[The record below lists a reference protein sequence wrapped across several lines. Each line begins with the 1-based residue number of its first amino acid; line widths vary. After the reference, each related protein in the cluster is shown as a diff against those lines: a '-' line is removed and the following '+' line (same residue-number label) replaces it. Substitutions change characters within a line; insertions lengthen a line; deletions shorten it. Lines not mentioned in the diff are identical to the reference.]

1 MTTHD
6 AANETTPSSRG
17 AAQEQAT
24 SLLIGAVQRLSLA
37 RTVGEVQEI
46 VRTTARALCGADGAT
61 FVLRDGTRCYYA
73 DEDAIS
79 PLWKG
84 QRFPMDVCVSG
95 WTMRHRSA
103 VVIEDIVDDER
114 VPQEAYRPTFVRSL
128 AMVPIRQA
136 DPIGAIGNYW
146 SDHHRADPHEV
157 QLLQALAD
165 ATAVA
170 MENVGL
176 WAEMEQR
183 VAERTAD
190 LSAAVALSDQLL
202 GTLAH
207 ELRNAV
213 GGTRGLLDAILQ
225 DPAEDLS
232 DTLRDDLRLAHDGAR
247 DAMQIVEDQ
256 LAQAKARAGELRPA
270 HVPIDIGALLSDLDR
285 TYRALRR
292 NDAVR
297 LVLDTPDEPLTLIS
311 DRHLVTQILRNLIS
325 NALKFTDKGEVRFGA
340 HRGPGDGEITFVVAD
355 TGVGIAADDQARIF
369 EAFQQVDGDQD
380 GRPTGTGL
388 GLPFVQRVTTLL
400 GGRLELTSTIGEGST
415 FCVTLPA
422 APTPG

>member
-1 MTTHD
+1 MTKPD
-6 AANETTPSSRG
+6 AANDTIRSTPGTSP
-17 AAQEQAT
+17 EDAT
-24 SLLIGAVQRLSLA
+24 ALLIGAVQRLSLA

-95 WTMRHRSA
+95 WTMRNRSA
-103 VVIEDIVDDER
+103 VVIEDIFDDER

-128 AMVPIRQA
+128 AMVPIRQT

-170 MENVGL
+170 LENVAL

-190 LSAAVALSDQLL
+190 LSAAVALSDQVL
-202 GTLAH
+202 GSLAH

-213 GGTRGLLDAILQ
+213 GGTRGLLDAILH

-232 DTLRDDLRLAHDGAR
+232 ATLRDDLRLAHDGAR
-247 DAMQIVEDQ
+247 DAMQIVERQ
-256 LAQAKARAGELRPA
+256 LAQAKARASDLRPA
-270 HVPIDIGALLSDLDR
+270 VAPIDVRALLADLDR

-297 LVLDTPDEPLTLIS
+297 LVLDAPGEPLTLTS

-325 NALKFTDKGEVRFGA
+325 NALKFTDRGAVRFGA
-340 HRGPGDGEITFVVAD
+340 HRGPGEDEITFIVAD
-355 TGVGIAADDQARIF
+355 TGVGIAPENQARIF
-369 EAFQQVDGDQD
+369 EAFQQVDGEQA

-400 GGRLELTSTIGEGST
+400 GGRIELQSAVGDGST
-415 FCVTLPA
+415 FCVVLPA
-422 APTPG
+422 APTRA

>member
-1 MTTHD
+1 MTTPEP
-6 AANETTPSSRG
+6 ANDTTRSTPGSTP
-17 AAQEQAT
+17 QEAT
-24 SLLIGAVQRLSLA
+24 ALLIGAVQRLSMA

-95 WTMRHRSA
+95 WTMRNRSA
-103 VVIEDIVDDER
+103 VVIEDIFDDPR

-128 AMVPIRQA
+128 AMVPIRQT

-146 SDHHRADPHEV
+146 SDHHHAQPHEV

-190 LSAAVALSDQLL
+190 LSAAVALSDQVLS
-202 GTLAH
+202 TLAH

-232 DTLRDDLRLAHDGAR
+232 DVLREDLRLAHDGAR
-247 DAMQIVEDQ
+247 DAMQIVEHQ
-256 LAQAKARAGELRPA
+256 LAQAKARASDLRPA
-270 HVPIDIGALLSDLDR
+270 EAPIDVRALLADLDR

-297 LVLDTPDEPLTLIS
+297 LVLDAPSEPLTLIS
-311 DRHLVTQILRNLIS
+311 DRHLITQILRNLIS
-325 NALKFTDKGEVRFGA
+325 NALKFTDNGEVRFGA
-340 HRGPGDGEITFVVAD
+340 RRGPGDGEITFVVAD
-355 TGVGIAADDQARIF
+355 TGVGIAPADQARIF
-369 EAFQQVDGDQD
+369 EAFQQVDDDQA

-400 GGRLELTSTIGEGST
+400 GGRLSLQSAVGDGST

-422 APTPG
+422 APTRG

>member
-1 MTTHD
+1 VTHD
-6 AANETTPSSRG
+6 AANDTIRSTPGTSP
-17 AAQEQAT
+17 EDAT
-24 SLLIGAVQRLSLA
+24 ALLIGAVQRLSLA

-46 VRTTARALCGADGAT
+46 VRVTARALCGADGAT

-84 QRFPMDVCVSG
+84 QRFPLDVCVSG
-95 WTMRHRSA
+95 WTMRNRSA
-103 VVIEDIVDDER
+103 VVIEDIFVDER

-128 AMVPIRQA
+128 AMVPIRQT

-170 MENVGL
+170 LENVGL

-190 LSAAVALSDQLL
+190 LSAAVALSDQVL

-213 GGTRGLLDAILQ
+213 GGTRGLLDAILH

-232 DTLRDDLRLAHDGAR
+232 AALRDDLRLAHDGAR
-247 DAMQIVEDQ
+247 DAMQIVEQQ
-256 LAQAKARAGELRPA
+256 LAQAKARASDLRPA
-270 HVPIDIGALLSDLDR
+270 VAPIDVRALLADLER

-297 LVLDTPDEPLTLIS
+297 LVLDAPSEPLTLTS

-325 NALKFTDKGEVRFGA
+325 NALKFTDHGEVRFGA
-340 HRGPGDGEITFVVAD
+340 RRGPGKDEITFIVAD
-355 TGVGIAADDQARIF
+355 TGVGIAPHDQARIF
-369 EAFQQVDGDQD
+369 EAFQQVDGEQA

-400 GGRLELTSTIGEGST
+400 SGRIELQSAVGDGST
-415 FCVTLPA
+415 FGVVLPA
-422 APTPG
+422 APTRA